1 MDVWTWEVGRLP
13 SLSRASLAFRLV
25 EDGLHQNH
33 TQFAPL
39 LLLHLPVVSC
49 WVRMSGLFSFCEG
62 QKACF
67 WTEQGKVWTHS
78 FIFLIYF
85 HFHFEHKG
93 GWEAGWGKMLLWI
106 RDRGKGE
113 RGVGTKPYFLQPF
126 PSWFWKD
133 SERRITSLIKSNS
146 ISSFTINYTFLWAY
160 IYFTGLEIAEVI
172 SAAMTIV

>member
-1 MDVWTWEVGRLP
+1 MGSTRITP
-13 SLSRASLAFRLV
+13 SLLLCYFFIFLWFHVESECQDCLAF
-25 EDGLHQNH
+25 
-33 TQFAPL
+33 
-39 LLLHLPVVSC
+39 
-49 WVRMSGLFSFCEG
+49 VRG
-62 QKACF
+62 KNTCF
-67 WTEQGKVWTHS
+67 WTEQGKVWTPS

-106 RDRGKGE
+106 RDRGKGG

-146 ISSFTINYTFLWAY
+146 ISSFTISYTFLWAY

-172 SAAMTIV
+172 SAAITIV